1 MKILLILLVSIPNF
15 FHSTNAVRK
24 SLFILQLSF
33 SLPKPHVSK
42 RQPKGNTIAVQNT
55 SDVLKSFALFLAK
68 SMAHDDEAF

>member
-1 MKILLILLVSIPNF
+1 MRYLILVLISIGNRP
-15 FHSTNAVRK
+15 TNAVRK